1 MKYLVFLLV
10 LISCKTV
17 KNNLNDPSAYSDFDA
32 EQYAD
37 YYLVI
42 PHKSFVYSDL
52 QNTIQTIH
60 KQYNLE
66 IDTIGRFFDKAKQQ
80 IIVPEDDEDELYR
93 GEYFPRRFESETLSI
108 ENVYFYTKNAV
119 EPKQFPTEMMVVASM
134 FSNKSRA
141 DSLKTVLKRLYPKTR
156 VLKSKIYIGCMH

>member
-52 QNTIQTIH
+52 QNTI
-60 KQYNLE
+60 
-66 IDTIGRFFDKAKQQ
+66 
-80 IIVPEDDEDELYR
+80 
-93 GEYFPRRFESETLSI
+93 
-108 ENVYFYTKNAV
+108 
-119 EPKQFPTEMMVVASM
+119 
-134 FSNKSRA
+134 
-141 DSLKTVLKRLYPKTR
+141 
-156 VLKSKIYIGCMH
+156 